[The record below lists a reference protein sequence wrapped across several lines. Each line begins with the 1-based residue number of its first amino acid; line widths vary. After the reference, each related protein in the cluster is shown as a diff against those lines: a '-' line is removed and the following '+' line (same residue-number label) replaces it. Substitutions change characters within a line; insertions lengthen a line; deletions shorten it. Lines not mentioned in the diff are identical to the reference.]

1 MGGPENAARPMNPRI
16 WLAGGGYM
24 GRKANQVV
32 RDMEAYIDLW
42 SSRDGVTWTP
52 VSYVEGT
59 TPETLFSTSESFF
72 VDSQRKYMGKWG
84 HALIPFH
91 VVEDLPAE
99 ITEPGGTK
107 RREVRSSYARRNGVS
122 TPHLKS
128 WFAAPHR
135 RRAFAFRRCTS
146 LGATRPERDRWSERR
161 SSPTTICSAS
171 ERERK
176 RPLILMGLRKLS
188 TELG

>member
-1 MGGPENAARPMNPRI
+1 MGGPETAARPMNPRI

-84 HALIPFH
+84 HALEGWTVGRKHTGMSLQGQSLARWAHTIP
-91 VVEDLPAE
+91 
-99 ITEPGGTK
+99 
-107 RREVRSSYARRNGVS
+107 
-122 TPHLKS
+122 
-128 WFAAPHR
+128 
-135 RRAFAFRRCTS
+135 
-146 LGATRPERDRWSERR
+146 
-161 SSPTTICSAS
+161 
-171 ERERK
+171 
-176 RPLILMGLRKLS
+176 
-188 TELG
+188 